1 MLYKVNFRLSFPS
14 DYEYRIGRRPY
25 MEDVDI
31 SHTNVKITEASVV
44 SIFGVFDG
52 HGGKFAK

>member
-1 MLYKVNFRLSFPS
+1 
-14 DYEYRIGRRPY
+14 

-31 SHTNVKITEASVV
+31 SHTNVKITDTSAV

-52 HGGKFAK
+52 HGGKLTI